1 MQALQEAEA
10 PAPPVHVAIIMDGN
24 GRWARARGLPRTE
37 GHRRGAQAVRRTITG
52 AVELGV
58 SYLTLFGF
66 SSENWNRPAAE
77 VGDLMGLLRYYLRS
91 EIDELHREGARLR
104 VIGDR
109 SRFSDDIVHL
119 IAEAEART
127 GGVEPKLNLIVALS
141 YGARSEIAQAARAV
155 AEEVRAGR
163 LAPEDI
169 TEDRFARHLL
179 TEGIPDP
186 DLVIRT
192 SGEKR
197 LSNFLLWQSAYA
209 ELVFVDCLWPDFT
222 KQDLEDA
229 IREFHRRDRRYG
241 GAR

>member
-1 MQALQEAEA
+1 MHARQAVEARAA
-10 PAPPVHVAIIMDGN
+10 PAHVAIIMDGN

-37 GHRRGAQAVRRTITG
+37 GHRRGAQAARAAVTG
-52 AVELGV
+52 AVELGI

-66 SSENWNRPAAE
+66 SSENWRRPAAE
-77 VGDLMGLLRYYLRS
+77 IDDLMGLLRYYLRS
-91 EIDELHREGARLR
+91 EVDELHRQGARLR
-104 VIGDR
+104 IVGDR
-109 SRFSDDIVHL
+109 RRFSDDIVRL
-119 IAEAEART
+119 IDEAERRT
-127 GGVEPKLNLIVALS
+127 GSPEPRINLTVCLS
-141 YGARSEIAQAARAV
+141 YGARGEIVQAARAL

-163 LAPEDI
+163 LAPEAID
-169 TEDRFARHLL
+169 EAVFARHLL
-179 TEGIPDP
+179 THGMPDP

-209 ELVFVDCLWPDFT
+209 ELVFIDCLWPDFT

-241 GAR
+241 DAR